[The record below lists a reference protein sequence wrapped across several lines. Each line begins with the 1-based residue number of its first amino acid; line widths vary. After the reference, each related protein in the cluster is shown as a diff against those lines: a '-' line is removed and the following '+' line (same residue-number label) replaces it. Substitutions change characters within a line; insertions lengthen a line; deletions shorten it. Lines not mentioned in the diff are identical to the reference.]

1 MKKLF
6 PILVLLLMFSTT
18 LVVAQSYWGGGYYGN
33 NLGDNLG
40 YGMEQLIDTV
50 QEMFY
55 PLFSIILGGYGDY
68 MFERIMFL
76 FILVALLYVIIS
88 RMDVFK
94 ENKMVIWVITISISL
109 LATRF
114 LTESD
119 LIQTMLLPYSVL
131 GVALT
136 AVLPILI
143 YFFFV
148 ESFSDSATVR
158 KMLWIF
164 YIVVFVGLWASRYD
178 ELGQM
183 SWIYMMS
190 AIAALIFLLFDG
202 TIRRA
207 IIKQQMKELDVNS
220 REDLIILVRK
230 QLKELNE
237 NYRDGYMTEARY
249 KKIQKRLNK
258 QIETIMKN

>member
-1 MKKLF
+1 MKRVF
-6 PILVLLLMFSTT
+6 PTLILLLLFSTT
-18 LVVAQSYWGGGYYGN
+18 FAAAQSYYRGN

-55 PLFSIILGGYGDY
+55 PLFSIVLGGYGDY
-68 MFERIMFL
+68 MFERILFL

-94 ENKMVIWVITISISL
+94 KNRMVIWVITISISL

-131 GVALT
+131 GVTLT
-136 AVLPILI
+136 AALPLLI

-148 ESFSDSATVR
+148 ESFSDSSTAR

-164 YIVVFVGLWASRYD
+164 L
-178 ELGQM
+178 
-183 SWIYMMS
+183 
-190 AIAALIFLLFDG
+190 
-202 TIRRA
+202 
-207 IIKQQMKELDVNS
+207 
-220 REDLIILVRK
+220 
-230 QLKELNE
+230 
-237 NYRDGYMTEARY
+237 
-249 KKIQKRLNK
+249 
-258 QIETIMKN
+258 

>member
-1 MKKLF
+1 
-6 PILVLLLMFSTT
+6 
-18 LVVAQSYWGGGYYGN
+18 
-33 NLGDNLG
+33 
-40 YGMEQLIDTV
+40 
-50 QEMFY
+50 
-55 PLFSIILGGYGDY
+55 LFSIFLGGYGDY
-68 MFERIMFL
+68 MFERILFL

-94 ENKMVIWVITISISL
+94 KNRMVIWVITISISL

-119 LIQTMLLPYSVL
+119 LISTMLLPYSVL

-136 AVLPILI
+136 AVLPIMI

-148 ESFSDSATVR
+148 ESFSNSATVR

-164 YIVVFVGLWASRYD
+164 YIVVFIGLWASRYD

-190 AIAALIFLLFDG
+190 AIAALLFLLFDG
-202 TIRRA
+202 TIRWA
-207 IIKQQMKELDVNS
+207 IWRQKQKETDFAGKEEMAVHIRKQIGELGHNRKFMSDAHYKKMMKMYN
-220 REDLIILVRK
+220 K
-230 QLKELNE
+230 QLKEN
-237 NYRDGYMTEARY
+237 A
-249 KKIQKRLNK
+249 KI
-258 QIETIMKN
+258 

>member
-1 MKKLF
+1 MKRVF
-6 PILVLLLMFSTT
+6 PVLVLLLMFSTT
-18 LVVAQSYWGGGYYGN
+18 LVSAQSYYGGN

-40 YGMEQLIDTV
+40 YGMEQLIDSA

-68 MFERIMFL
+68 MFERILFL
-76 FILVALLYVIIS
+76 FILVALLYVVIS

-94 ENKMVIWVITISISL
+94 DNRTIIWIITVSISL

-131 GVALT
+131 GVVLT

-148 ESFSDSATVR
+148 ESFSDSSTVR

-190 AIAALIFLLFDG
+190 AIAALLFLLFDG
-202 TIRRA
+202 TIRK
-207 IIKQQMKELDVNS
+207 IIVKNERKFMNVNRKEEHLAAL
-220 REDLIILVRK
+220 RF
-230 QLKELNE
+230 QLKELRAHE
-237 NYRDGYMTEARY
+237 EHYD
-249 KKIQKRLNK
+249 KSVFKRLLKRKSK
-258 QIETIMKN
+258 QIERAEKAKF

>member
-6 PILVLLLMFSTT
+6 VTFSLLLLFSTS
-18 LVVAQSYWGGGYYGN
+18 LVAAQYYGGGGYYGS

-55 PLFSIILGGYGDY
+55 PLFSIFLGGYGDY
-68 MFERIMFL
+68 MFERILFL

-94 ENKMVIWVITISISL
+94 NNRAVIWIITVSISL

-119 LIQTMLLPYSVL
+119 LISTMLLPYSVL

-136 AVLPILI
+136 AVLPIMI

-148 ESFSDSATVR
+148 ESFSNSATIR

-164 YIVVFVGLWASRYD
+164 YNVVFIGLWASRYD

-190 AIAALIFLLFDG
+190 AITALLFLLFDG

-207 IIKQQMKELDVNS
+207 MRKQKDKEVDIGR
-220 REDLIILVRK
+220 REEMAIHIRK
-230 QLKELNE
+230 QLDELNH
-237 NYRDGYMTEARY
+237 NRKFMSDAHY
-249 KKIQKRLNK
+249 KKMLKMYNK
-258 QIETIMKN
+258 QLKDNAKI